1 MPTAKKTIYA
11 DLFNNMDIHPI
22 SDDIALKTNENAI
35 KQSIRNLLLTDRGER
50 PFYPNLGSD
59 IRALLFE
66 HFTPQTLTVMKEKIR
81 ETIENFE
88 PRCSIV
94 DIVIAPDDDR
104 NSVFVSIS
112 FAVINRQEPI
122 TLELILDRVR

>member
-66 HFTPQTLTVMKEKIR
+66 NFTPQTLIVLKQKIR

-94 DIVIAPDDDR
+94 DIVLAASEDMNTVNVTI
-104 NSVFVSIS
+104 
-112 FAVINRQEPI
+112 
-122 TLELILDRVR
+122 